1 MGLRASKRNILS
13 VSSRLFDPLGLLSPL
28 IIKAK
33 ILLQELWLQKL
44 DWDESIPLSLDNS
57 WQQLKSTLIQLQRIR
72 IPRYVFTEPTL
83 PIEIHGFADA
93 SMRAFGAC
101 VYIRSHTAEA
111 TFVSNRVAEIQEWTE
126 NAEWR
131 HVPTKQ
137 NPADIVSRGCDVDEL
152 VTSIWFN
159 GPSFQKEPRDS
170 WPVNQHLVTDEMRTL
185 EQTDSEHSAHFR
197 FAALIFVAQLAQ
209 LFEFVESQ
217 TVHCDNAT
225 NFVGASRQFRELRAR
240 VEEEADAIQEFASK
254 SGCEFAFI
262 PPRASHFGGLWEA
275 GVKSAKHLLLRTVGS
290 LLLTAEE
297 LQTTLVAVEAVLNS
311 RPIGAL
317 SDDPSDGEALTP
329 GHALIGGPL
338 TAMPAGGAPDQ
349 QGLTCLSRWRAVS
362 SLRRQFWRRWSKE
375 YILGLQARSKWHHRT
390 PDVVVG
396 ELVVVAEDN
405 LPPQKWLI
413 GRVTA
418 VHRGEDGAVR
428 VVDLRTATG
437 GAFRRPIH
445 KLARLPIG

>member
-1 MGLRASKRNILS
+1 MLDSHIETALKYQTRVES
-13 VSSRLFDPLGLLSPL
+13 FDPDDEYRGELEELCITTKARLKALIKGLTPAAQAVVPVAAPRTRLPHLALPKFSGKYSEFKNFISLFETLVHNDTTIPAIEKFNHLISCLSGEALG
-28 IIKAK
+28 
-33 ILLQELWLQKL
+33 
-44 DWDESIPLSLDNS
+44 
-57 WQQLKSTLIQLQRIR
+57 T
-72 IPRYVFTEPTL
+72 V
-83 PIEIHGFADA
+83 
-93 SMRAFGAC
+93 RAF
-101 VYIRSHTAEA
+101 H
-111 TFVSNRVAEIQEWTE
+111 
-126 NAEWR
+126 
-131 HVPTKQ
+131 
-137 NPADIVSRGCDVDEL
+137 VDEE
-152 VTSIWFN
+152 N
-159 GPSFQKEPRDS
+159 YPK
-170 WPVNQHLVTDEMRTL
+170 
-185 EQTDSEHSAHFR
+185 
-197 FAALIFVAQLAQ
+197 ALDRLKTVFVGRRG
-209 LFEFVESQ
+209 VPQ

-262 PPRASHFGGLWEA
+262 PPRAPHFGGLWEA

-405 LPPQKWLI
+405 LPPQKW
-413 GRVTA
+413 
-418 VHRGEDGAVR
+418 
-428 VVDLRTATG
+428 
-437 GAFRRPIH
+437 RR
-445 KLARLPIG
+445 

>member
-1 MGLRASKRNILS
+1 MLDTHIETALKYQTRVES
-13 VSSRLFDPLGLLSPL
+13 FDPDDEYRGELEELCITTKARLKALIKGLTPATQAVVPVAAPRTRLPHLALPKFSGKYSEFKNFISLFETLVHNDTTIPAIEKFNHLISCLSGEALGTTHPS
-28 IIKAK
+28 
-33 ILLQELWLQKL
+33 
-44 DWDESIPLSLDNS
+44 SL
-57 WQQLKSTLIQLQRIR
+57 
-72 IPRYVFTEPTL
+72 
-83 PIEIHGFADA
+83 
-93 SMRAFGAC
+93 
-101 VYIRSHTAEA
+101 A

-159 GPSFQKEPRDS
+159 GPSFLKEPRDS

-185 EQTDSEHSAHFR
+185 E
-197 FAALIFVAQLAQ
+197 
-209 LFEFVESQ
+209 

-262 PPRASHFGGLWEA
+262 PPRAPHFGGLWEA

>member
-1 MGLRASKRNILS
+1 MLDTHIETALKYQTRVES
-13 VSSRLFDPLGLLSPL
+13 FDPDDEYRGELEELCITTKARLKALIKGLTPATQAVVPVAAPRTRLPHLALPKFSGKYSEFKNFISLFETLVHNDTTIPAIEKFNHLISCLSGEALG
-28 IIKAK
+28 
-33 ILLQELWLQKL
+33 
-44 DWDESIPLSLDNS
+44 
-57 WQQLKSTLIQLQRIR
+57 T
-72 IPRYVFTEPTL
+72 
-83 PIEIHGFADA
+83 
-93 SMRAFGAC
+93 
-101 VYIRSHTAEA
+101 
-111 TFVSNRVAEIQEWTE
+111 
-126 NAEWR
+126 
-131 HVPTKQ
+131 
-137 NPADIVSRGCDVDEL
+137 
-152 VTSIWFN
+152 
-159 GPSFQKEPRDS
+159 EPRDS

-185 EQTDSEHSAHFR
+185 EIRKTTVGLTAMVDRPDLLETIDSYSSHAR
-197 FAALIFVAQLAQ
+197 LLRVFVYV
-209 LFEFVESQ
+209 FVGRRGVPQ

-262 PPRASHFGGLWEA
+262 PPRAPHFGGLWEA

-437 GAFRRPIH
+437 GAFRRPI
-445 KLARLPIG
+445 G

>member
-1 MGLRASKRNILS
+1 M
-13 VSSRLFDPLGLLSPL
+13 
-28 IIKAK
+28 
-33 ILLQELWLQKL
+33 
-44 DWDESIPLSLDNS
+44 
-57 WQQLKSTLIQLQRIR
+57 
-72 IPRYVFTEPTL
+72 
-83 PIEIHGFADA
+83 
-93 SMRAFGAC
+93 
-101 VYIRSHTAEA
+101 
-111 TFVSNRVAEIQEWTE
+111 
-126 NAEWR
+126 
-131 HVPTKQ
+131 
-137 NPADIVSRGCDVDEL
+137 
-152 VTSIWFN
+152 
-159 GPSFQKEPRDS
+159 
-170 WPVNQHLVTDEMRTL
+170 
-185 EQTDSEHSAHFR
+185 
-197 FAALIFVAQLAQ
+197 LAQ
-209 LFEFVESQ
+209 ERSFVGRRGVPQ

-262 PPRASHFGGLWEA
+262 PPRAPHFGGLWEA

-290 LLLTAEE
+290 LLLTAED

-338 TAMPAGGAPDQ
+338 TVMPAGGAPDQ
-349 QGLTCLSRWRAVS
+349 QLL
-362 SLRRQFWRRWSKE
+362 K
-375 YILGLQARSKWHHRT
+375 SKWHHRT

-396 ELVVVAEDN
+396 ELVVIAEDN

-418 VHRGEDGAVR
+418 VHLGEDGAVR

>member
-1 MGLRASKRNILS
+1 MLDTHIETALKYQTRVES
-13 VSSRLFDPLGLLSPL
+13 FDPDDEYRGELEELCITTKARLKALIKGLTPATQAVVPVAAPRTRLPHLALPKFSGKYSEFKNFISLFETLVHNDTTIPAIEKFNHLISCLSGEALGTTHPS
-28 IIKAK
+28 
-33 ILLQELWLQKL
+33 
-44 DWDESIPLSLDNS
+44 SL
-57 WQQLKSTLIQLQRIR
+57 
-72 IPRYVFTEPTL
+72 
-83 PIEIHGFADA
+83 
-93 SMRAFGAC
+93 
-101 VYIRSHTAEA
+101 A

-159 GPSFQKEPRDS
+159 GPSFLKEPRDS

-185 EQTDSEHSAHFR
+185 E
-197 FAALIFVAQLAQ
+197 
-209 LFEFVESQ
+209 

-262 PPRASHFGGLWEA
+262 PPRAPHFGGLWEA

-317 SDDPSDGEALTP
+317 SDDPSDGEALEE
-329 GHALIGGPL
+329 HSGGPYISWRGFIL
-338 TAMPAGGAPDQ
+338 DEALGFMGA
-349 QGLTCLSRWRAVS
+349 
-362 SLRRQFWRRWSKE
+362 
-375 YILGLQARSKWHHRT
+375 
-390 PDVVVG
+390 DVAAEVR
-396 ELVVVAEDN
+396 ELVWSGSWVQGGEKNEQQQKRSPQHSGRNWTRVATAQQPQQHCSSHSTAAATTQQQPQHISRNNNTAEDRQHTPRRSN
-405 LPPQKWLI
+405 WKLKTQ
-413 GRVTA
+413 
-418 VHRGEDGAVR
+418 E
-428 VVDLRTATG
+428 RTT
-437 GAFRRPIH
+437 H
-445 KLARLPIG
+445 